1 MFVFAL
7 NVFAGRGGA
16 AKLVSINIFIQTV
29 LCTTDGVGPP
39 PFFYYLRSSSCISE
53 ANRLPFFQEVLSWK
67 LWTATWSHRIKKK
80 KLEVLHNEASVS
92 GAHPSFF
99 LFFFPCQIELL
110 EVDISGERKGSF
122 LLQPECAISWKPVV
136 SIALRPRGG
145 KPMKKR
151 DDGRVEDKEADGDG
165 LLMDSTVP
173 QCQFPF
179 LIGGLFLK
187 DKPWRNRLL
196 IIPPRPPLTVTR
208 LYFPDR
214 SEPEALA
221 LCFLLLSN
229 INDNGPFLW
238 DYFNQNQRYK

>member
-1 MFVFAL
+1 MRPRCPGL
-7 NVFAGRGGA
+7 
-16 AKLVSINIFIQTV
+16 T
-29 LCTTDGVGPP
+29 
-39 PFFYYLRSSSCISE
+39 
-53 ANRLPFFQEVLSWK
+53 RL
-67 LWTATWSHRIKKK
+67 
-80 KLEVLHNEASVS
+80 
-92 GAHPSFF
+92 SFF
-99 LFFFPCQIELL
+99 FFFTCQIELL